1 METVATLSID
11 PPLPEHVSGD
21 FLLVFAVCDGV
32 ANALSATGWTIG
44 GQSVSG
50 GTTTSA
56 CRAGWFY
63 KIAASAAET
72 ITIATTTTTTTW
84 VATMINIE
92 GAHASTPIDVS
103 NGNGITIGANPGTA
117 TPFQAASVDVVNANA
132 LVFWTMF
139 NSLSTPSPFPGI
151 RTISAHDTGAIGLG
165 IGMLPQ
171 VATGAS
177 GTWDFYTED
186 HASTVQ
192 NSVSFTVAIR
202 DAATPVYL
210 PAYLDKTHSAMLSP
224 FRGITASVRGEV
236 NNATNTTLYTNMPAM
251 GLKQST
257 KVFHYDDSL
266 TTFYDVTTAAN
277 NAATADLTLFDSTN
291 TTAVNDYIAFCMNTP
306 FPSISLLCST
316 TGVGGVFV
324 VEVLNGSTWT
334 SLDTVSTSLI
344 CWKYWVTTT
353 LTNKIDHSYVVGTV
367 TSLYLTPAAHRKI
380 IGLWKSS
387 TLNSVTGYWMRI
399 RSTTAPTTNPI
410 LSWIMPSEGIGTY
423 DAAAALADSGGN
435 PFHNSYSSTPA
446 IHSATVSGPAGTFRT
461 LGTGIAPY
469 TPTGKLIIGTYTF
482 GTARDYVDT
491 GTRSELAGI
500 AFYLTDASYRQR
512 FYYVGAYQASDTY
525 QNERNVFVLQWDAA
539 TQTYSMGNTALTEI
553 SRAGPAQ
560 NQIRGVGA
568 DYFNQLVAYGVPKLS
583 GGTSGTP
590 ITNAEFLNTF
600 KVDYYYPIP
609 LIRTGVCVL
618 PIQFGGGNALFLSL
632 DALLLTFPR
641 LTTEPNAFASEAYCT
656 MHVDADYL
664 GLIFD
669 ARAGDVC
676 KIINSV
682 ISSDSSWRFEFT
694 ATASASATWDFSG
707 TSVINAKVTLKNVTT
722 FNLMTFSS
730 CKSIDATGSTI
741 TNSTIKVVPAEND
754 TLTTNSSTVISGSTI
769 NVTGVTAGNRW
780 ASVASP
786 VIFASNTFTGSSTTG
801 HAIRITSTTGSPFAF
816 TGNTFTSFG
825 PTVFG
830 FHTTNDV
837 NATTDVVTKTGH
849 GYTTGDP
856 IIYMKQGGAV
866 NMGLTDATTYYVR
879 NVTSSTISFHPT
891 ALDATNNTNITP
903 LTSTGSETHYINS
916 LGAAIFNDSAGAI
929 TINITSG
936 GNTPS
941 IRNGAGSSTN
951 VILSVTVALTVVD
964 ESTNPIQAVQVY
976 FQKSAAG
983 KSWNY
988 SSDAGNSAGD
998 ADFIVNEVID
1008 ADLPQVG
1015 WLHVWDAS
1023 SNTKQEY
1030 RYASWASATKTFTLN
1045 AEVTGTADAGGN
1057 TTTLIDSAGNFTTV
1071 NIQEGDTIRNTTDTG
1086 AWAVVDEIVSATE
1099 LTTSAL
1105 QGGAT
1110 NTWATGNTYSF
1121 HRLAIAY
1128 TDNNDLVDIPISN
1141 GQTNASG
1148 VISTTY
1154 NYSAYGVNLP
1164 VAIRVRSNTG
1174 ATKYIPLT
1182 TSGTITAS
1190 GYSGTVVLTVDTV
1203 AA

>member
-1 METVATLSID
+1 MARIKGITEFVETVATLAID

-21 FLLVFAVCDGV
+21 FLLVFAVADGV
-32 ANALSATGWTIG
+32 ALALAATGWTIG

-56 CRAGWFY
+56 CRAGWFW
-63 KIAASAAET
+63 KIAASSVET
-72 ITIATTTTTTTW
+72 INIATTTTTTTW
-84 VATMINIE
+84 VATMICIE

-103 NGNGITIGANPGTA
+103 NGNGITIAANPGTA
-117 TPFQAASVDVVNANA
+117 TPFQAASVIVANANA

-151 RTISAHDTGAIGLG
+151 RTVSAHDTGAIGLG

-210 PAYLDKTHSAMLSP
+210 PAYLDKTHAAMLSP

-236 NNATNTTLYTNMPAM
+236 NNATNTNIYTNMPAM

-257 KVFHYDDSL
+257 KTFHYDNSL
-266 TTFYDVTTAAN
+266 ATFYDVTTAAN
-277 NAATADLTLFDSTN
+277 NATAADLYLFDNTN
-291 TTAVNDYIAFCMNTP
+291 PTAVNDYIAFCMDTP

-316 TGVGGVFV
+316 TGVAGVFV

-334 SLDTVSTSLI
+334 SLDTVSTALI

-353 LTNKIDHSYVVGTV
+353 LTNKIDTTFVVGTV

-380 IGLWKSS
+380 VGIWKSS
-387 TLNSVTGYWMRI
+387 TLNSVIGYWMRI

-446 IHSATVSGPAGTFRT
+446 IHSATVSGPAGTFLA

-491 GTRSELAGI
+491 GSRSELSGI

-512 FYYVGAYQASDTY
+512 FYYVGAYQANDTS
-525 QNERNVFVLQWDAA
+525 QDDRNVFALQWDAV

-560 NQIRGVGA
+560 RQIRGVGA

-590 ITNAEFLNTF
+590 ITNADFLNTF

-618 PIQFGGGNALFLSL
+618 PIQFGGGDALFLNL
-632 DALLLTFPR
+632 DALILSFPR

-656 MHVDADYL
+656 MHVDVDYL

-682 ISSDSSWRFEFT
+682 ISSDSSWRFEFL

-722 FNLMTFSS
+722 FNLMTFST
-730 CKSIDATGSTI
+730 CKSIDATGCTI
-741 TNSTIKVVPAEND
+741 TNSTIKLVPATSG
-754 TLTTNSSTVISGSTI
+754 TLTTSTTAVLNLCTI
-769 NVTGVTAGNRW
+769 NVSTVTAGNYWWTGADPSSIFTNCAFTGGGGHALQISAIGGSTITLTGNTWTGFGANGTTGAALLFSAGSGTVTVNIAGGDIPTYKATGMTINFVNPKTVKVTVKDANTLAVIESARVLLLADTGGDLPAAESVTQITRVTST
-780 ASVASP
+780 ASVAHTAHGMSNGMS
-786 VIFASNTFTGSSTTG
+786 VMIRGATQTEYNGIFTISNVSANAYDYTVS
-801 HAIRITSTTGSPFAF
+801 GSP
-816 TGNTFTSFG
+816 
-825 PTVFG
+825 
-830 FHTTNDV
+830 
-837 NATTDVVTKTGH
+837 AT
-849 GYTTGDP
+849 P
-856 IIYMKQGGAV
+856 
-866 NMGLTDATTYYVR
+866 AT
-879 NVTSSTISFHPT
+879 
-891 ALDATNNTNITP
+891 
-903 LTSTGSETHYINS
+903 
-916 LGAAIFNDSAGAI
+916 
-929 TINITSG
+929 
-936 GNTPS
+936 
-941 IRNGAGSSTN
+941 
-951 VILSVTVALTVVD
+951 
-964 ESTNPIQAVQVY
+964 
-976 FQKSAAG
+976 
-983 KSWNY
+983 
-988 SSDAGNSAGD
+988 
-998 ADFIVNEVID
+998 
-1008 ADLPQVG
+1008 
-1015 WLHVWDAS
+1015 
-1023 SNTKQEY
+1023 
-1030 RYASWASATKTFTLN
+1030 
-1045 AEVTGTADAGGN
+1045 
-1057 TTTLIDSAGNFTTV
+1057 
-1071 NIQEGDTIRNTTDTG
+1071 
-1086 AWAVVDEIVSATE
+1086 
-1099 LTTSAL
+1099 
-1105 QGGAT
+1105 
-1110 NTWATGNTYSF
+1110 
-1121 HRLAIAY
+1121 
-1128 TDNNDLVDIPISN
+1128 
-1141 GQTNASG
+1141 
-1148 VISTTY
+1148 
-1154 NYSAYGVNLP
+1154 
-1164 VAIRVRSNTG
+1164 
-1174 ATKYIPLT
+1174 
-1182 TSGTITAS
+1182 GTITATCAILS
-1190 GYSGTVVLTVDTV
+1190 GVTTSGILQTTTFNYTNSQPITGKVRRSTAALGTKYKTGAITGTITSTGLDTTVLLISDE
-1203 AA
+1203 